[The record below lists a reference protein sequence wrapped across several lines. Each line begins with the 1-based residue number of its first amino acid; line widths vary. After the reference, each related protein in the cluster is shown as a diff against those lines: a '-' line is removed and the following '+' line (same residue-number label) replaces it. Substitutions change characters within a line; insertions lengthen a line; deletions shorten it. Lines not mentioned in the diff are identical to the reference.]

1 MKMAAGFSAAIFATS
16 ARRTLGELAVVSLAS
31 VKRVS
36 PKAIKTNG
44 SGTAES
50 VTVNV
55 AAETAGPLKVAAS
68 RKTMGKDLFIARCY
82 GPGGSQIMKLLFA
95 ALLCIPAVAA
105 AAGTAPSESARWQQ
119 HARHVHIIRD
129 NWGIAHV
136 YGKSDADAVFGM
148 IYAQAE
154 DDFNRI
160 ERNYLV
166 SLGWLAQA
174 EGESA
179 VYDDLRARL
188 FIDVGRLQQ
197 QYRAAPAWLK
207 SLMDAW
213 ADGLNYFLSTHSA
226 VHPKVIRRFEPW
238 MALSFTEGSIG
249 GDIETVD
256 LGRLQKF
263 YGEAGPPKVSLRPAS
278 EPLLEEFPG
287 GSNGF
292 AIAPKLTASGHAM
305 LWINPHTSYYFRS
318 ELQMVSE
325 QGLNVYGAVTWGQ
338 FFVYQGFN
346 THNGWMHTSYGGDA
360 IDEYAEDIVKKSDG
374 LYYRYGRQLKKLR
387 VSRVTVPFKQA
398 EGAGSRTFTVY
409 RSHHGPIIRSQN
421 GKWIAIKLLQKP
433 VPALTQSYLRT
444 KTTDYASFRKT
455 QDLRTD
461 TSNNTVYADTNGT
474 IAYFHGNFIPK
485 RDTSFDFTRPVD
497 GSNPA
502 TEWQGPHAVE
512 DTITLLNPG
521 NGWLFNSNNWPFSSA
536 GDRSPKRENY
546 PHYMWTKGEN
556 PRGPHAIEVLS
567 RMHAA
572 TLDSLIAAG
581 YDGHL
586 TAFDVLLPPL
596 FAAFDA
602 LPAADARRADLKE
615 AIETL
620 RGWNRRTSADSVA
633 TAIAIFWGQ
642 GLIER
647 NGAAARDADEPVY
660 DYLVD
665 KLTDAERIEGLSAA
679 LEKLQQD
686 FGRRQIA
693 WGEINRFQRLT
704 DDIVQPFDD
713 AKASLPVGFA
723 PSQWGALASFDS
735 SKPRKTKKIYG
746 SVGNSFVAAVD
757 FGPTIHAKAIMSGGE
772 SGDPSSSHFTDQA
785 LMFSQGRFRDVLFYP
800 EEIRAHAERSYQP

>member
-1 MKMAAGFSAAIFATS
+1 
-16 ARRTLGELAVVSLAS
+16 
-31 VKRVS
+31 
-36 PKAIKTNG
+36 
-44 SGTAES
+44 
-50 VTVNV
+50 
-55 AAETAGPLKVAAS
+55 
-68 RKTMGKDLFIARCY
+68 
-82 GPGGSQIMKLLFA
+82 MKLFFA
-95 ALLCIPAVAA
+95 ALMCIPAVVC
-105 AAGTAPSESARWQQ
+105 AAGASDAASENAWRE
-119 HARHVHIIRD
+119 HAQRVHIIRD

-160 ERNYLV
+160 EHNYLV

-179 VYDDLRARL
+179 LYSDLRARL

-197 QYRAAPAWLK
+197 QYRAAPVWLK

-213 ADGLNYFLSTHSA
+213 SDGLNYFLSTHSA
-226 VHPKVIRRFEPW
+226 VHPKVIRHFEPW

-249 GDIETVD
+249 GDIETID
-256 LGRLQKF
+256 LKQLEKF
-263 YGEAGPPKVSLRPAS
+263 YGPATPPMAALPGAATDPVP
-278 EPLLEEFPG
+278 EEFPG

-325 QGLNVYGAVTWGQ
+325 AGLNVYGAVTWGQ

-360 IDEYAEDIVKKSDG
+360 IDEYAEDLVKKPDG
-374 LYYRYGRQLKKLR
+374 LYYRYGPGLKKLR
-387 VSRVTVPFKQA
+387 ASVVSIPIKQA
-398 EGAGSRTFTVY
+398 ASLGKRSFTVY
-409 RSHHGPIIRSQN
+409 HSHHGPIIRAEN
-421 GKWIAIKLLQKP
+421 GKWIAIKLLQEP
-433 VPALTQSYLRT
+433 VPALSQSFLRT

-455 QDLRTD
+455 QDMRTD
-461 TSNNTVYADTNGT
+461 TSNNTVYVDASGT

-485 RDTSFDFTRPVD
+485 RDTSFDFTHPVD

-502 TEWQGPHAVE
+502 TEWHGPHAIA
-512 DTITLLNPG
+512 DTITLLNPS
-521 NGWLFNSNNWPFSSA
+521 NGWLFNSNNWPFSAA
-536 GDRSPKRENY
+536 GEQSPKVENY
-546 PHYMWTKGEN
+546 PRYMWTKGEN
-556 PRGPHAIEVLS
+556 PRGPHAVEVLS
-567 RMHAA
+567 KLRGA

-586 TAFDVLLPPL
+586 TAFDILLPPL
-596 FAAFDA
+596 IHAYDA
-602 LPAADARRADLKE
+602 LPGADPRRASLGE
-615 AIETL
+615 AIDML
-620 RGWNRRTSADSVA
+620 RAWNRRTSADSVA
-633 TAIAIFWGQ
+633 TAVAIFWGQ

-647 NGAAARDADEPVY
+647 NGAAARDADEPAY

-665 KLTDAERIEGLSAA
+665 KLTDDERLEGLSAA
-679 LEKLQQD
+679 LAKLQQD
-686 FGRRQIA
+686 FGRWRIA

-704 DDIVQPFDD
+704 GDIVQPFDD
-713 AKASLPVGFA
+713 ARPSLPVGFA

-746 SVGNSFVAAVD
+746 STGNSFIAAVD
-757 FGPTIHAKAIMSGGE
+757 FGPTIHAKALMSGGE
-772 SGDPSSSHFTDQA
+772 SGDPSSPHFTDQA

-800 EEIRAHAERSYQP
+800 EDVRAHAERSYQPGK

>member
-1 MKMAAGFSAAIFATS
+1 
-16 ARRTLGELAVVSLAS
+16 
-31 VKRVS
+31 
-36 PKAIKTNG
+36 
-44 SGTAES
+44 
-50 VTVNV
+50 
-55 AAETAGPLKVAAS
+55 
-68 RKTMGKDLFIARCY
+68 
-82 GPGGSQIMKLLFA
+82 MKLLFA
-95 ALLCIPAVAA
+95 ALLCIPAVVN
-105 AAGTAPSESARWQQ
+105 AAGAKNAPSENAWQQ
-119 HARHVHIIRD
+119 RAQRVHIIRD

-160 ERNYLV
+160 EHNYLV

-179 VYDDLRARL
+179 LYSDLRARL

-213 ADGLNYFLSTHSA
+213 SDGLNYFLSTHSA
-226 VHPKVIRRFEPW
+226 VHPKVIRHFEPW

-249 GDIETVD
+249 GDIQTID
-256 LGRLQKF
+256 LKQLEKF
-263 YGEAGPPKVSLRPAS
+263 YGPATPPMAALPGAATDPVP
-278 EPLLEEFPG
+278 EEFPG

-325 QGLNVYGAVTWGQ
+325 AGLNVYGAVTWGQ

-360 IDEYAEDIVKKSDG
+360 IDEYAEDLVRKPDG
-374 LYYRYGRQLKKLR
+374 LYYRYGPKLKKLR
-387 VSRVTVPFKQA
+387 VSVVTIPIKQA
-398 EGAGSRTFTVY
+398 AGLGNRSFTVY
-409 RSHHGPIIRSQN
+409 HSHHGPIIRAEN
-421 GKWIAIKLLQKP
+421 GKWIAIKLLQVP
-433 VPALTQSYLRT
+433 VAALSQSFLRT

-455 QDLRTD
+455 QDMRTD
-461 TSNNTVYADTNGT
+461 TSNNTVYADASGT
-474 IAYFHGNFIPK
+474 IAYFHGNFRPK
-485 RDTSFDFTRPVD
+485 RDTSFDFTHPVD

-502 TEWQGPHAVE
+502 TEWQAPHAIA
-512 DTITLLNPG
+512 DTITLLNPS
-521 NGWLFNSNNWPFSSA
+521 NGWLFNSNNWPFSAA
-536 GDRSPKRENY
+536 GEQSPKVENY
-546 PHYMWTKGEN
+546 PRYMWTRGEN
-556 PRGPHAIEVLS
+556 PRGPHAVEVLS
-567 RMHAA
+567 KLRNA

-586 TAFDVLLPPL
+586 TAFDILLPPL
-596 FAAFDA
+596 IKAYDS
-602 LPAADARRADLKE
+602 LSGTDPRRAGLRE
-615 AIETL
+615 AIDTL
-620 RGWNRRTSADSVA
+620 RAWNRRTSADSVA
-633 TAIAIFWGQ
+633 TTLAIFWGQ

-647 NGAAARDADEPVY
+647 NAAAARDADEPAY

-665 KLTDAERIEGLSAA
+665 KLTDAERVEGLSAA
-679 LEKLQQD
+679 LARLQQD
-686 FGRRQIA
+686 FGRWRIA

-713 AKASLPVGFA
+713 ARPSLPVGFA

-735 SKPRKTKKIYG
+735 LKPRKTKKIYG
-746 SVGNSFVAAVD
+746 STGNSFIAAVD
-757 FGPTIHAKAIMSGGE
+757 FGPTIHAKALMSGGE
-772 SGDPSSSHFTDQA
+772 SGDPASPHFSDQA
-785 LMFSQGRFRDVLFYP
+785 LMFSQGEFRDVLFYP
-800 EEIRAHAERSYQP
+800 EDVRAHAERSYRP